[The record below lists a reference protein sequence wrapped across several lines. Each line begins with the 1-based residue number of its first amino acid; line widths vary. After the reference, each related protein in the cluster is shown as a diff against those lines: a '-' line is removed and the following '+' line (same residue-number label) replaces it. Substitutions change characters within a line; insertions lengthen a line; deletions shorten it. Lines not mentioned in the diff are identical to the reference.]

1 MDDYDPMN
9 DGELPSADVS
19 VGLRGVSAPHG
30 LHPTHPMDA
39 AAIDKNLAF
48 NALENEFRQD
58 RDVRGQVVKGID
70 EADQP
75 SLGAESPGRAAA
87 EPGPEEPRNAPPAA
101 PAGFSPA
108 ALQSRV
114 ELMLVSGGEG
124 PVRSGWPPCC
134 TKVTNE
140 SLRAGTKKLTPVL
153 SRVPWQSLGPEG

>member
-30 LHPTHPMDA
+30 LHPTQPMDA

-87 EPGPEEPRNAPPAA
+87 VPGLDA
-101 PAGFSPA
+101 
-108 ALQSRV
+108 
-114 ELMLVSGGEG
+114 
-124 PVRSGWPPCC
+124 
-134 TKVTNE
+134 
-140 SLRAGTKKLTPVL
+140 
-153 SRVPWQSLGPEG
+153 